1 MELTDTRPA
10 AQAMPPM
17 DEFRPTG
24 IAGFFGT
31 GDHKV
36 LGRLL
41 IVLSILVV
49 AASEVLG
56 VILRLDAVK
65 PNENQLLDHARAVS
79 LSTLQPTGIVLV
91 GLIPLMLGIA
101 MVVVPLQIGSRA
113 LALPRAAAL
122 GVWGYFMAGTL
133 LIVSYFTSGGP
144 GGSRANSVELW
155 LLSMALLAAS
165 IVLLSVVMVT
175 TVFTQ
180 RAPGMSMTRIPL
192 FSWSIVV
199 AGLQWALTLPVLGI
213 FAVLAWVDHAH
224 GGLMTGSDTPF
235 SHFAWVFDQ
244 PQIYAVAIP
253 ALGIAGDVIATFARA
268 RDEFRRSISMAFVGL
283 FAALSVGIFT
293 ATTYSNFGG
302 TVAVTPFDNPVII
315 FMSIL
320 IVLPVLGMLGQA
332 ADSLRRGKS
341 AGGPEKAT
349 PLPGAIVALLLLAGA
364 VLLGAF
370 EPIKRF
376 DLAKTLYPD
385 AVIQLVIGATIA
397 AASAALFHW
406 SSKIV
411 GSQSFRLTGMVAALL
426 ALFGSLAIAVADV
439 LASITGSDAQHATGS
454 QALNMLA
461 VAGWAGIA
469 GTVFLTI
476 GALAVAS
483 RRFSENDTDPDPW
496 GVGQTLEWATTSPPA
511 YENFVEIPPVGSE
524 SPLLDPLHIGTEVAQ

>member
-10 AQAMPPM
+10 AQASSSSA
-17 DEFRPTG
+17 DLRPTG
-24 IAGFFGT
+24 IAGFLGT
-31 GDHKV
+31 GDHKA
-36 LGRLL
+36 LGRIL

-56 VILRLDAVK
+56 VILRLDTA
-65 PNENQLLDHARAVS
+65 NTRNHQLLSAERAVS
-79 LSTLQPTGIVLV
+79 LSTLQPTGAVLV
-91 GLIPLMLGIA
+91 GLIPLLLGIGL
-101 MVVVPLQIGSRA
+101 VVVPLQIGSRS
-113 LALPRAAAL
+113 LALPRAAAA

-133 LIVSYFTSGGP
+133 LIISYFTSGGP
-144 GGSRANSVELW
+144 GGSRTNSVELW
-155 LLSMALLAAS
+155 LLSIALLAAS
-165 IVLLSVVMVT
+165 IVLISVVLVT
-175 TVFTQ
+175 TVLTQ
-180 RAPGMSMTRIPL
+180 RAPGMSMTRLPL

-199 AGLQWALTLPVLGI
+199 AGVQWALTLPVLGML
-213 FAVLAWVDHAH
+213 AVLAWVDRAH
-224 GGLMTGSDTPF
+224 GGLMTGADTAF

-253 ALGIAGDVIATFARA
+253 ALGIAGDVIATFSRA
-268 RDEFRRSISMAFVGL
+268 RDEFRRSVSMVLIGL
-283 FAALSVGIFT
+283 FGALSFGVFT

-302 TVAVTPFDNPVII
+302 TVNAVKFDNPVII

-332 ADSLRRGKS
+332 ADSFRRGRS
-341 AGGPEKAT
+341 DGGPEKAT
-349 PLPGAIVALLLLAGA
+349 PLPGAVVALLLLATA

-376 DLAKTLYPD
+376 DLTASLYPD

-426 ALFGSLAIAVADV
+426 ALLGSLVIAVGDV
-439 LASITGSDAQHATGS
+439 LSSITGSKAQHTVGTHAYN
-454 QALNMLA
+454 LLA
-461 VAGWAGIA
+461 VAGWVGIA

-476 GALAVAS
+476 GALGVAS
-483 RRFSENDTDPDPW
+483 RRFSQDDTEPDPW
-496 GVGQTLEWATTSPPA
+496 GVGQTLEWATASPPA
-511 YENFVEIPPVGSE
+511 YENFVELPPVGSE
-524 SPLLDPLHIGTEVAQ
+524 SPLLDSLDADLEVAR